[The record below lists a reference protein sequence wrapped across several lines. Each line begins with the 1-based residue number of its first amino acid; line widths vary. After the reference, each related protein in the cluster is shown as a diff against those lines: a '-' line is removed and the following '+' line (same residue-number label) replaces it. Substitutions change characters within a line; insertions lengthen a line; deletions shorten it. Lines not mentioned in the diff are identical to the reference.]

1 MWPTYFWLPFSTI
14 TCFAEVFSCHHF
26 YKQPRFR
33 ILVVTSVIIKWSV
46 GCATSINAWRKEFHC
61 IHLTKIGNIH
71 IASIFTDVCTCAYA
85 GRVGANGLGFSFLRL
100 TFSERLL
107 QLAFT
112 FSLLITYQLRQS
124 QLLLQKTSKKQYI
137 TLHHNYLLSV
147 VITFYVFICLQL
159 KCLKSEVAK
168 WYGLWQS

>member
-33 ILVVTSVIIKWSV
+33 ILIVTSVTIKWSV

-61 IHLTKIGNIH
+61 IHLTKIGNTH
-71 IASIFTDVCTCAYA
+71 IASIFTDVCTCAHV

-124 QLLLQKTSKKQYI
+124 QLLLQKTSKKNSILHYI
-137 TLHHNYLLSV
+137 IIIYYQLLLLFMFS
-147 VITFYVFICLQL
+147 FVFNLN
-159 KCLKSEVAK
+159 A
-168 WYGLWQS
+168 